1 MKNIFLVSLSILFTM
16 QNVAAKQV
24 EFTADNNSNESKLC
38 VEAAD
43 GNMSLNHIA
52 ELLGVSMN
60 SLDSR
65 VKCNGEGITK
75 FVGDL
80 NKPATPSAMLLTERN
95 IELSVNRSNK
105 DSLLCAVAATGDIEK
120 LKSVARV
127 QGVTMKRFVKSHR
140 CNNQS
145 VMDFVNQYGGESAVD
160 NFKKY
165 QL

>member
-1 MKNIFLVSLSILFTM
+1 M
-16 QNVAAKQV
+16 
-24 EFTADNNSNESKLC
+24 EFTADNNSDESKLC
-38 VEAAD
+38 VEAAE

-60 SLDSR
+60 NLDSR

-75 FVGDL
+75 FVADL
-80 NKPATPSAMLLTERN
+80 TKPTAESAMLLTERN

-105 DSLLCAVAATGDIEK
+105 DALLCAVAATGDINK
-120 LKSVARV
+120 VKSVARV

-140 CNNQS
+140 CNDLS
-145 VMDFVNQYGGESAVD
+145 LMEFVNQYGGESAVD

-165 QL
+165 HL